1 MKLKINNLSD
11 NEFKAIGI
19 RMPTELEKRID
30 EHSEKCNK
38 EIENIKRTSLS

>member
-11 NEFKAIGI
+11 NEFKATGI
-19 RMPTELEKRID
+19 RMPTELEKID

-38 EIENIKRTSLS
+38 EIENIKRTSQS